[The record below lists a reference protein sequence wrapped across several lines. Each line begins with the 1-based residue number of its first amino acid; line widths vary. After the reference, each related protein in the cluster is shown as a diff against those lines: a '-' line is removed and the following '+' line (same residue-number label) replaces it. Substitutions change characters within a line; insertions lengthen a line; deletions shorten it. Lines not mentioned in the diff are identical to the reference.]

1 MELQDYGWGDM
12 YYGML
17 AHASGGEY
25 IWVDAG
31 GLPKESKED
40 RGVGI
45 ILTNE
50 MVGSIVN
57 ESLVRYY
64 ALRTLAP
71 GGANVETRAKIP
83 SRMSKSLRQQS
94 LTTSLTTSIGNGN
107 GTGVGVDSGSNTGS
121 VGANNVGATFHG
133 IDYRFNTGESN
144 PPLSGTT
151 SPTSFIFTKSPRFLP
166 FNLTLHSTNLT
177 HPLTVISMHDVMI
190 FIYII
195 YYQALAVY
203 PISCIESAT
212 IQVAS
217 LVLYIYY
224 PMSIYYPVPLYYR
237 VSIYIVLSVY
247 AALPVH
253 INQFLYTTLHCYTN
267 SNILI
272 CCSLSGWTI
281 VVISC
286 GCCCCCCCC

>member
-94 LTTSLTTSIGNGN
+94 LTTSLTANIGNGN
-107 GTGVGVDSGSNTGS
+107 GTGSNTGS

-144 PPLSGTT
+144 PPLSGAT
-151 SPTSFIFTKSPRFLP
+151 SPTSFFFTTSPHFLS
-166 FNLTLHSTNLT
+166 FNLTLHSPN
-177 HPLTVISMHDVMI
+177 
-190 FIYII
+190 
-195 YYQALAVY
+195 
-203 PISCIESAT
+203 
-212 IQVAS
+212 
-217 LVLYIYY
+217 
-224 PMSIYYPVPLYYR
+224 
-237 VSIYIVLSVY
+237 
-247 AALPVH
+247 
-253 INQFLYTTLHCYTN
+253 
-267 SNILI
+267 
-272 CCSLSGWTI
+272 
-281 VVISC
+281 
-286 GCCCCCCCC
+286 